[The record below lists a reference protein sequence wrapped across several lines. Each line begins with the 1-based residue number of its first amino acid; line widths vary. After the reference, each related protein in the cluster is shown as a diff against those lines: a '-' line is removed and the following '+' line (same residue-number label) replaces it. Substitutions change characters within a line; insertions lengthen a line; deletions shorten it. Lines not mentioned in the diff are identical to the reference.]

1 MDGMLE
7 DKVVL
12 LAYAATAPRNP
23 TQDVSSSNVM
33 HTSPNMIIRE
43 RSNYTYDYSRVHS
56 RARSILLSSIV
67 KPRCIH
73 EPINFNFGG

>member
-12 LAYAATAPRNP
+12 LAYVATVPRNP

-33 HTSPNMIIRE
+33 HTSPNMITRE

-56 RARSILLSSIV
+56 NIRSLLFALLWV
-67 KPRCIH
+67 LCA
-73 EPINFNFGG
+73 